1 MAIVETFR
9 KCLDTPYLRQ
19 APDAPGRVPGLL
31 ALASDRLDAAS
42 ALDVNSPGDGADIS
56 LLSYEAMFACIRALV
71 YAHGYRESGL
81 RCLLLACEEL
91 YIRPGTLDA
100 AHLHAFQR
108 VQGLK
113 LPPADSLA
121 AAAALVQRTLQILE
135 SGK

>member
-19 APDAPGRVPGLL
+19 DASAPGRVPDLL
-31 ALASDRLDAAS
+31 NLASDRLEAA
-42 ALDVNSPGDGADIS
+42 AEIDPNSPGDAADIS
-56 LLSYEAMFACIRALV
+56 LLSYEAMFACVRALV

-91 YIRPGTLDA
+91 YVRPGTLDA
-100 AHLHAFQR
+100 AHLHIFQR

-113 LPPADSLA
+113 LSPAESLA
-121 AAAALVQRTLQILE
+121 AAAALVRRTLQILE
-135 SGK
+135 N